1 VALLKRLAR
10 GVVCLGPLLAT
21 STAAAQSAPPR
32 PITIGT
38 VTLGGYLQMDYLGP
52 LEREEPGV
60 VSEAP
65 ATFKVARARVSLVGA
80 FGPRVTWVVMSDLAS
95 LGDESVLRDAS
106 ITVRLAPA
114 ASVRFGQYTIP
125 YSLERTTST
134 AVLEVIDRSVMG
146 TNMTPS
152 RDIGVTVFNPKPLRG
167 WLSYSASVINGAGD
181 NTPDDNGAK
190 DLVGRVVVRVPRVKG
205 LALGVNGERGEQPIG
220 ARRRY
225 GADVN
230 YEHGPFR
237 LAAEA
242 LAQTIDAITERETT
256 GYYLLGVW
264 HHPAAKPTPWFA
276 GYELAAR
283 FVDVDDDADYLT
295 SHTLQFGGNY
305 YITPQVRV
313 MNNLVVPIGD
323 DQPHPRTRWW
333 SRVQVVF

>member
-1 VALLKRLAR
+1 VAHLRRLVL
-10 GVVCLGPLLAT
+10 GVVCLAPLLAT
-21 STAAAQSAPPR
+21 SGAGAQSAPPT
-32 PITIGT
+32 PITIGK
-38 VTLGGYLQMDYLGP
+38 VTLAGYLQMDYLGP
-52 LEREEPGV
+52 LESDKPGV

-65 ATFKVARARVSLVGA
+65 ATFKIARARVSLVGNL
-80 FGPRVTWVVMSDLAS
+80 GPRVTWVVMSDLAS
-95 LGDESVLRDAS
+95 PGDASVLRDAS

-125 YSLERTTST
+125 YSLERITST

-146 TNMTPS
+146 TSMTPS
-152 RDIGVTVFNPKPLRG
+152 RDIGVTVFNPAPIHG
-167 WLSYSASVINGAGD
+167 WLSYSASVINGAGY
-181 NTPDDNGAK
+181 NTPDDNDAK
-190 DLVGRVVVRVPRVKG
+190 DLVGRVVARVPHVRG
-205 LALGVNGERGEQPIG
+205 LAMGVNGERGEQPIG
-220 ARRRY
+220 NRRRY

-237 LAAEA
+237 VAVEA
-242 LAQTIDAITERETT
+242 LAQTIDMLSERETT
-256 GYYLLGVW
+256 GYYVLGVW

-283 FVDVDDDADYLT
+283 FVDVDDDAGALT

-313 MNNLVVPIGD
+313 MNNLVVPVGD